1 MAFKSQINRGIEVL
15 KPVFAIRLAALSLVG
30 IAIAGCETMQPQFSA
45 SFNNPEYSG
54 QQNQAAL
61 TLSLELP
68 VVSPTLS
75 EPADTSLLLRPSN
88 PELLETPSEPR
99 ATGDAPRS
107 APGDVLPRIVRPEK
121 PLQCVPF
128 ARAQS
133 GIEIRGNANNWWG
146 LAAGR
151 YNRTKRPEEGSVF
164 VMKGYRSAQR
174 GHVAV
179 VRRVIDDR
187 TIIVDH
193 ANWGNDGRIHL
204 QAPIR
209 DLSPKNDWSEVQ
221 VWYTPSNQWG
231 QRVYTGKG
239 FILPTTSFA
248 AAGASGATGSN

>member
-1 MAFKSQINRGIEVL
+1 MR
-15 KPVFAIRLAALSLVG
+15 PVSTFRFAALTVVG
-30 IAIAGCETMQPQFSA
+30 IALAGCETIQPQFSA
-45 SFNNPEYSG
+45 SFNNVEYSG
-54 QQNQAAL
+54 LQAQAGL
-61 TLSLELP
+61 TFPLELP
-68 VVSPTLS
+68 VNGSALS
-75 EPADTSLLLRPSN
+75 DAAPAEPVLRPSS
-88 PELLETPSEPR
+88 PELLEVPSSQRTVAEAPR
-99 ATGDAPRS
+99 A
-107 APGDVLPRIVRPEK
+107 APGDVLPRVIRPEK

-133 GIEIRGNANNWWG
+133 GIEIRGNASRWWN

-151 YNRTKRPEEGSVF
+151 YDRTKRPEEGAVF

-179 VRRVIDDR
+179 VRRIVDER

-221 VWYTPSNQWG
+221 VWFTPTNQWG
-231 QRVYTGKG
+231 QRVYKAKG
-239 FILPTTSFA
+239 FILPTTSYA
-248 AAGASGATGSN
+248 AAGGASASGSN